1 MQSMT
6 AGSIAMVAGEAS
18 GDLLASTVVAALRR
32 VRPDVPCMG
41 IGGARM
47 REQGFAAWWPEERL
61 AVNGFA
67 AVLPRL
73 PELLWMRRQLRLR
86 LLRQRPS
93 AFVGVDA
100 PDFNLGLERRLRA
113 AGIPTV
119 HLVSPSIWAW
129 RRERLQGIVQAV
141 DHLLCV
147 FPFEPE
153 LYAGTTVRATY
164 IGHPLAELIPEQV
177 DQVAARKAL
186 GIAATSPVIALL
198 PGSRAGE
205 VRQIGPSFFG
215 AAALLQQ
222 RHGARV
228 LLPVAQPGLEPVLR
242 RQCAAHPGLE
252 VQWLS
257 GQSHRAMAACDLALV
272 ASGTATLECALFKR
286 PMVIGYRLPALS
298 WHLMKNKGYLPWVG
312 LPNILARS
320 FLVPELLQHECTPQA
335 LADAADALLNDEPRQ
350 ERLRAR
356 FAELHAALR
365 RPTASLAAQ
374 AILES
379 ANLAH

>member
-1 MQSMT
+1 
-6 AGSIAMVAGEAS
+6 
-18 GDLLASTVVAALRR
+18 
-32 VRPDVPCMG
+32 
-41 IGGARM
+41 
-47 REQGFAAWWPEERL
+47 
-61 AVNGFA
+61 
-67 AVLPRL
+67 
-73 PELLWMRRQLRLR
+73 
-86 LLRQRPS
+86 
-93 AFVGVDA
+93 
-100 PDFNLGLERRLRA
+100 
-113 AGIPTV
+113 
-119 HLVSPSIWAW
+119 
-129 RRERLQGIVQAV
+129 
-141 DHLLCV
+141 
-147 FPFEPE
+147 
-153 LYAGTTVRATY
+153 
-164 IGHPLAELIPEQV
+164 LIPEQV

-186 GIAATSPVIALL
+186 GIAATSPVIAML

-320 FLVPELLQHECTPQA
+320 FLVPELLQRECTPQA

-350 ERLRAR
+350 ARLRAR